1 MGKTIDIKT
10 LDDNDL
16 TGYLAEPEGPPKGG
30 LVVIQEIFGVNS
42 HIREVADGFAKDGY
56 IVLAPAMFNRV
67 GPGIELGYTPEDV
80 EEGREI
86 RAKIDHEDAVRDM
99 TAAVSALAALNDR
112 PIGVVGYCWGGSLA
126 WNAATR
132 LEGVS
137 AAVGYYGGMICGM
150 VDEQPRHPVMLHF
163 GESDQSIAMT
173 DVEKIK
179 AAHPGIPVHIYPAG
193 HGFSCDHRG
202 SYHAE
207 SAALARERTVAFFA
221 EHLVRD

>member
-1 MGKTIDIKT
+1 MGKSVDIET
-10 LDDNDL
+10 LDDNKL
-16 TGYLAEPEGPPKGG
+16 TGYLAEPEGEAIGA

-67 GPGIELGYTPEDV
+67 GPDIELGYTPEDV
-80 EEGREI
+80 EKGREI
-86 RAKIDHEDAVRDM
+86 RARIDHEDAVRDM
-99 TAAVSALAALNDR
+99 AAAVNALKGQ

-132 LEGVS
+132 LDDVS
-137 AAVGYYGGMICGM
+137 AAVGYYGGMIPDM

-163 GESDQSIAMT
+163 GESDQSIPIEG
-173 DVEKIK
+173 VEKVI
-179 AAHPGIPVHIYPAG
+179 AAHPDVPIHIYPAG

-207 SAALARERTVAFFA
+207 SAGLARERTLAFFA
-221 EHLVRD
+221 KHLAGK

>member
-1 MGKTIDIKT
+1 MGKTVDIET
-10 LDDNDL
+10 LDDNEL
-16 TGYLAEPEGPPKGG
+16 TGYLAEPQERPKGG

-67 GPGIELGYTPEDV
+67 APGIELGYTPEDV
-80 EEGREI
+80 EKGREI
-86 RAKIDHEDAVRDM
+86 RAKINHEDAVRDM
-99 TAAVSALAALNDR
+99 TAAVNALKGQ

-132 LEGVS
+132 LDDVN
-137 AAVGYYGGMICGM
+137 AAVGYYGGMIPDM

-163 GESDQSIAMT
+163 GERDQSIPIEG
-173 DVEKIK
+173 VEKIK
-179 AAHPGIPVHIYPAG
+179 AAHPDIPIHIYPAG

-202 SYHAE
+202 SYDAE
-207 SAALARERTVAFFA
+207 CAKLARERTIAFFA
-221 EHLVRD
+221 KHLAGM

>member
-1 MGKTIDIKT
+1 MGKTVDIET
-10 LDDNDL
+10 LDDNEL
-16 TGYLAEPEGPPKGG
+16 TGYLAELQERLKGG

-67 GPGIELGYTPEDV
+67 APGIELGYTPEDV
-80 EEGREI
+80 EKGREI
-86 RAKIDHEDAVRDM
+86 RAKINHEDAVRDM
-99 TAAVSALAALNDR
+99 TAAVNALKGQ

-132 LEGVS
+132 LDDVN
-137 AAVGYYGGMICGM
+137 AAVGYYGGMIPDM

-163 GESDQSIAMT
+163 GERDQSIPIEG
-173 DVEKIK
+173 VEKIK
-179 AAHPGIPVHIYPAG
+179 AAHPDIPIHIYPAG

-202 SYHAE
+202 SYDAE
-207 SAALARERTVAFFA
+207 CAKLARERTIAFFA
-221 EHLVRD
+221 KHLAGM